1 MTKTEA
7 NAVRR
12 TLESRQ
18 SELGKGTSNRE
29 GLEIASSPDELDRI
43 QEAME
48 RDYRMGNL
56 ERSSNLLREVRGA
69 LRRIDT
75 DAFGICASCHEDINQ
90 KRLAAIPWASL
101 CIVCQEAADREQ
113 QLARSEIGTEIV
125 MAA

>member
-7 NAVRR
+7 NTFRR

-18 SELGKGTSNRE
+18 SELGKGTSNCE

-48 RDYRMGNL
+48 RDYRMGNI

-75 DAFGICASCHEDINQ
+75 DAFGICASYHEDINQ
-90 KRLAAIPWASL
+90 KRLAASRGPPCVSSAKRPRIGSSNW
-101 CIVCQEAADREQ
+101 RG
-113 QLARSEIGTEIV
+113 ARSTQRS
-125 MAA
+125 